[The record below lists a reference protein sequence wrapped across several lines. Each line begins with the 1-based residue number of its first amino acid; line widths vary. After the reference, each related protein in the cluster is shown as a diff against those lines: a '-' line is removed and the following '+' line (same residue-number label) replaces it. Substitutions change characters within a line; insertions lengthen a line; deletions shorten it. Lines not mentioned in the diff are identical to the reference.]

1 VSFIAR
7 PEDRGSPPLAWRLGV
22 LLLVGASAPLE
33 LGLGPPLL
41 LLLLFAALS
50 VRHEA
55 WIARWLHEEPRGLA
69 GLPTGLRAA
78 IVGAIGLLGAVV
90 GAVAALGVGGL
101 LVAFPAAI
109 PGLVVIGAAA
119 AALPRLRGR
128 GRAFGLVVAVLSL
141 PAAAALGAKI
151 EASGT
156 QARGFATSGPIFGV
170 HPFQATAVVID
181 GFGPF
186 DLPIND
192 YVEPSGW
199 RGYGPEALAA
209 ALEMALHRIAEL
221 HFSEEDGPA
230 RAREAFAGARV
241 AVFTSPGIRERRS
254 AAASEAEL
262 RLRIDSGTTGQGSRV
277 EIVCPGTR
285 SDPRG
290 LQPDGVME
298 RMCPDRF
305 AGEGSAGL
313 GLTGRW
319 TGYAEG
325 RGNERMSAARLLGW
339 TRSDDLAGARIV
351 RVELRGYALA
361 VLCLVGALGLF
372 GLRRPGASASLEAI
386 QGLASGVLG
395 AAGILVV
402 VVAVFVARHVA
413 LDVFAAPPPGFDV
426 LSMSSWGG
434 IVALVG
440 IGWLWRSPALRSRPS
455 ARPYFAALVTAA
467 VVIVT
472 AADLRLTSWIR
483 PDLWERRGLGIGA
496 DAWRLGFE
504 RWVIAAGDLVNGATG
519 TPLAIAEAT
528 VAVSLVA
535 VLVGLIAGIVGAL
548 PRAVA
553 RVIPGVDARWA
564 LVASLATAGGLIFS
578 RQTQGGGAPA
588 CPFVGVSLGHHGS
601 DRGGGDTGA
610 RTRGRRDD
618 AVGERGGADVGGG
631 RGVGGGARS
640 ARPSGSF
647 GVDLRARDPLSGVAP
662 AREAVSEG
670 QAVERAGVGRY
681 HAAT

>member
-1 VSFIAR
+1 MSFIAR
-7 PEDRGSPPLAWRLGV
+7 PEDRGSPLAWRLGV

-33 LGLGPPLL
+33 LGLAPPLL

-55 WIARWLHEEPRGLA
+55 WIARWLHEDPRGLA

-78 IVGAIGLLGAVV
+78 IVGAIVLLGAVV

-109 PGLVVIGAAA
+109 PGLAVIGAAA

-141 PAAAALGAKI
+141 PAAAALGARI

-181 GFGPF
+181 GYGPF

-221 HFSEEDGPA
+221 HFSEDGPA

-254 AAASEAEL
+254 GAAASEAEL

-351 RVELRGYALA
+351 RGELRGYALS
-361 VLCLVGALGLF
+361 VLCLLGALGLF

-426 LSMSSWGG
+426 WSISSWGG
-434 IVALVG
+434 ILALVG
-440 IGWLWRSPALRSRPS
+440 IGWLWRSPALLRSRPS
-455 ARPYFAALVTAA
+455 ESPHVAALVTAA

-528 VAVSLVA
+528 VAASLVA
-535 VLVGLIAGIVGAL
+535 VLVGLIGGIVGAL
-548 PRAVA
+548 PRTVS
-553 RVIPGVDARWA
+553 RVIPGIDARWA
-564 LVASLATAGGLIFS
+564 LVASLATAGGLVFS
-578 RQTQGGGAPA
+578 RQTQGGGRLLVPLLVLAWVITA
-588 CPFVGVSLGHHGS
+588 ATAAAVTHG
-601 DRGGGDTGA
+601 
-610 RTRGRRDD
+610 RGRVVAAMTLLVSVAALML
-618 AVGERGGADVGGG
+618 AVGEVWAEGPGLPVLAGLLVLIFGLGILCLGSLRP
-631 RGVGGGARS
+631 
-640 ARPSGSF
+640 ARP
-647 GVDLRARDPLSGVAP
+647 
-662 AREAVSEG
+662 
-670 QAVERAGVGRY
+670 
-681 HAAT
+681 